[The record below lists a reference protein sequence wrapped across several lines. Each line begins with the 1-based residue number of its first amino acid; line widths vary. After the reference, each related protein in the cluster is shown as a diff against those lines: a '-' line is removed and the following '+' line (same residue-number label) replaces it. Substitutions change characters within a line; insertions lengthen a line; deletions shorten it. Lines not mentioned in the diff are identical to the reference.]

1 MFKHVPPL
9 LKLAGPMILSSS
21 TVTLMQIIDALV
33 LSHHSSEAVA
43 AMGPASLAIIL
54 FQGLLWGT
62 TGYTSTFVAHN
73 HGAGDPAGVR
83 KATWQ
88 GIHASWVGGLLGL
101 LLAWPLA
108 KLFLFA
114 GHEPSVESD
123 EMSYF
128 AICMAGS
135 FFPVLSAALA
145 GWLSGTGR
153 TGIVTVVTVVSF
165 LVNAALAWILVLGH
179 LGMPRMGIAGAAWAT
194 VAAQALAA
202 ILYVLLFARQAGWS
216 DKIARAFD
224 KKAFL
229 HFLGMAV
236 PLGLRISGELVAWT
250 LFLVFVGRLG
260 TAELAASSIAFRI
273 NGTAFF
279 PALGL
284 GQAAGVLVGQARGA
298 GRDEDVPGIT
308 WQSLLVCEVWML
320 VMAAV
325 FVIIPG
331 PLYSSFAGTG
341 PESARIIEAGVMI
354 LRFVAFYC
362 IFDAANVMIGCV
374 LASVGDTR
382 WIARA
387 FLVFST
393 AFLALLWAVD
403 TMLPSLVLEWTL
415 ATIFVF
421 ATAIAW
427 VIRFQKGAWKKI
439 QVLRESAA
447 HP

>member
-33 LSHHSSEAVA
+33 LSRHSSQSVA

-73 HGAGDPAGVR
+73 HGAQDAAGVR
-83 KATWQ
+83 KATWL
-88 GIHASWVGGLLGL
+88 GVHASWMAGLLGL
-101 LLAWPLA
+101 AAAWPLA
-108 KLFLFA
+108 RLFLFA
-114 GHEPSVESD
+114 GHEPGVVAD

-135 FFPVLSAALA
+135 FFPVLAAALA

-153 TGIVTVVTVVSF
+153 TGTVTVVTFVSF
-165 LVNAALAWILVLGH
+165 LVNAALAWALVLGRMG
-179 LGMPRMGIAGAAWAT
+179 LPRMGIAGAAWAT
-194 VAAQALAA
+194 VAAQAVAA
-202 ILYVLLFARQAGWS
+202 CLYVALFAREGGWH
-216 DKIARAFD
+216 DKVARAFD
-224 KKAFL
+224 PKAFR
-229 HFLGMAV
+229 HFLGMAM

-308 WQSLLVCEVWML
+308 WQSLAVCEVWML
-320 VMAAV
+320 VMAVV
-325 FVIIPG
+325 FVAIPV
-331 PLYSSFAGTG
+331 PLLSAFAGAG
-341 PESARIIEAGVMI
+341 PEAPRIVQAGVMI

-393 AFLALLWAVD
+393 AFLLLLWAVD
-403 TMLPSLVLEWTL
+403 FIRPSLGLEWTL
-415 ATIFVF
+415 ATTFVF
-421 ATAIAW
+421 ATATAW
-427 VIRFQKGAWKKI
+427 LIRFRNGAWKGI
-439 QVLRESAA
+439 RVLRESTDL
-447 HP
+447 P